1 MPVPTKCSKEEK
13 LIAVQDYLSNK
24 RSAYR
29 IAKDYNIRPGTV
41 FQWLDLY
48 EIFGEKGLTTP
59 SKRTYYSD
67 EVKSSAL
74 NDWLSGEYSKR
85 DICKKYKIRSTTQVE
100 NWIND
105 NNNHKNIKFQNTG
118 GKIVMIKERPITFD
132 ERVEIVRD
140 YLENSMNYN
149 ETAVKFNV
157 SYQQVRLWVLKYEKG
172 GLDALIDKRGR
183 KKTEEELTE
192 LDRIKIENKLLKSKA
207 KYLEVEVEFLKKL
220 KEIERS

>member
-1 MPVPTKCSKEEK
+1 MPVPTTCSLEEK

-24 RSAYR
+24 RSSYR
-29 IAKDYNIRPGTV
+29 IAKDYNVMPTTV
-41 FQWLDLY
+41 FKWIDLY
-48 EIFGEKGLTTP
+48 ETFGEEGLTTL
-59 SKRTYYSD
+59 SKRKCYSD
-67 EVKSSAL
+67 EIKNFAL
-74 NDWLSGEYSKR
+74 NDWKSGEYSKR
-85 DICKKYKIRSTTQVE
+85 DICKKYKIRSTTQLQ

-105 NNNHKNIKFQNTG
+105 NNNHKNIKSQNTG

-132 ERVEIVRD
+132 ERIEIVRY
-140 YLENSMNYN
+140 YLENGTNYN
-149 ETAVKFNV
+149 EVAVKFNV

-183 KKTEEELTE
+183 KKSEEELTE

-207 KYLEVEVEFLKKL
+207 KYLEAEVEFLKKL

>member
-1 MPVPTKCSKEEK
+1 MPVPTKCSPEEK

-29 IAKDYNIRPGTV
+29 IAKDYNVMPTTV
-41 FQWLDLY
+41 FQWIDLY
-48 EIFGEKGLTTP
+48 ETFGEEGLTTP
-59 SKRTYYSD
+59 SKRKCYSD
-67 EVKSSAL
+67 EIKNSAL
-74 NDWLSGEYSKR
+74 NDWKSGEYSKR
-85 DICKKYKIRSTTQVE
+85 DICKKYKIRSTTQLQ

-105 NNNHKNIKFQNTG
+105 NNNHKNIKSQNTG

-132 ERVEIVRD
+132 ERIEIVRY
-140 YLENSMNYN
+140 YLENSANYN
-149 ETAVKFNV
+149 EVAVKFNV
-157 SYQQVRLWVLKYEKG
+157 SYQQVRLWVLKYEKD

-183 KKTEEELTE
+183 KKSEEELTE

-207 KYLEVEVEFLKKL
+207 IYLEAEVEFLKKL

>member
-1 MPVPTKCSKEEK
+1 MPIPIKCSPKEK
-13 LIAVQDYLSNK
+13 LIAVQDYLSNE

-29 IAKDYNIRPGTV
+29 IAKDYNVRPVTV
-41 FQWLDLY
+41 FQWIDLY
-48 EIFGEKGLTTP
+48 EIFGEDGLTTP
-59 SKRTYYSD
+59 PKRKYYSD
-67 EVKSSAL
+67 EVKSSAI

-85 DICKKYKIRSTTQVE
+85 DICKKYKIRSTTQLG

-132 ERVEIVRD
+132 ERVEIVKD
-140 YLENSMNYN
+140 YLENSINYN
-149 ETAVKFNV
+149 ETATKFNV
-157 SYQQVRLWVLKYEKG
+157 SYQQVRLWVLKYKKG
-172 GLDALIDKRGR
+172 GLDALIDRRGR

>member
-1 MPVPTKCSKEEK
+1 MPVPTKCSPREK

-29 IAKDYNIRPGTV
+29 IAKDYNVIPRTV
-41 FQWLDLY
+41 FQWIDLY
-48 EIFGEKGLTTP
+48 ETFGEKGLTTP
-59 SKRTYYSD
+59 SKRKCYSD
-67 EVKSSAL
+67 EIKNSAL
-74 NDWLSGEYSKR
+74 NDWKSGEYSKR
-85 DICKKYKIRSTTQVE
+85 DICKKYKIRSTTQLQ

-105 NNNHKNIKFQNTG
+105 NNNHKNIKSQNTG

-132 ERVEIVRD
+132 ERIEIVRY
-140 YLENSMNYN
+140 YLENGKNYN
-149 ETAVKFNV
+149 EVAIKFNV

-183 KKTEEELTE
+183 KKSEEELTE
-192 LDRIKIENKLLKSKA
+192 LDRMKIENKLLKSKA
-207 KYLEVEVEFLKKL
+207 IYLEAEVEFLKKL

>member
-1 MPVPTKCSKEEK
+1 MPVPTTCSPQEK

-24 RSAYR
+24 RSSYR
-29 IAKDYNIRPGTV
+29 IAKDYNVMPTTV
-41 FQWLDLY
+41 FKWIDLY
-48 EIFGEKGLTTP
+48 ETFGEEGLTTL
-59 SKRTYYSD
+59 SKRKCYSD
-67 EVKSSAL
+67 EIKNFAL
-74 NDWLSGEYSKR
+74 NDWKSGEYSKR
-85 DICKKYKIRSTTQVE
+85 DICKKYKIRSTTQLQ

-105 NNNHKNIKFQNTG
+105 NNNHKNIKSQNTG

-132 ERVEIVRD
+132 ERIEIVRY
-140 YLENSMNYN
+140 YLENGTNYN
-149 ETAVKFNV
+149 ETAIKFNV

-183 KKTEEELTE
+183 KKSEEELTE

-207 KYLEVEVEFLKKL
+207 KYLEAEVEFLKKL

>member
-1 MPVPTKCSKEEK
+1 MPVPTTCSPQEK

-24 RSAYR
+24 RSSYR
-29 IAKDYNIRPGTV
+29 IAKDYNVMPTTV
-41 FQWLDLY
+41 FKWIDLY
-48 EIFGEKGLTTP
+48 ETFGEEGLTTL
-59 SKRTYYSD
+59 SKRKCYSD
-67 EVKSSAL
+67 EIKNFAL
-74 NDWLSGEYSKR
+74 NDWKSGEYSKR
-85 DICKKYKIRSTTQVE
+85 DICKKYKIRSTTQLQ

-132 ERVEIVRD
+132 ERIEIVRY
-140 YLENSMNYN
+140 YLENGTNYN
-149 ETAVKFNV
+149 KTAIKFNV

-183 KKTEEELTE
+183 KKSEEELTE

-207 KYLEVEVEFLKKL
+207 KYLEAEVEFLKKL

>member
-1 MPVPTKCSKEEK
+1 MPVPTTCSPQEK

-24 RSAYR
+24 RSSYR
-29 IAKDYNIRPGTV
+29 IAKDYNVMPTTV
-41 FQWLDLY
+41 FKWIDLY
-48 EIFGEKGLTTP
+48 ETFGEEGLTTL
-59 SKRTYYSD
+59 SKRKCYSD
-67 EVKSSAL
+67 EIKNFAL
-74 NDWLSGEYSKR
+74 NDWKSGEYSKR
-85 DICKKYKIRSTTQVE
+85 DICKKYKIRSTTQLQ

-105 NNNHKNIKFQNTG
+105 NNNHKNIKSQNTG

-132 ERVEIVRD
+132 ERIEIVRY
-140 YLENSMNYN
+140 YLENGTNYN
-149 ETAVKFNV
+149 KTAIKFNV

-183 KKTEEELTE
+183 KKSEEELTE

-207 KYLEVEVEFLKKL
+207 KYLEAEVEFLKKL